1 MVNSARR
8 ETYAQTYTVIQRE
21 RASGEADH
29 RDQRAREPESQR
41 AREPESQRA
50 RESARFAAR
59 QAGRS
64 IWASLEPVASATC
77 LGSPANTAGDERGM
91 PGSRARCFCVSKARP
106 PPPSLDNIEG
116 YGDTLLAT
124 DNQPE
129 LRTELEALR
138 VKELEQRAL
147 AEGVPADDVEDARDE
162 DNPKAALI
170 ELIVWSVQSHLPE
183 GRGAD
188 NSAEP
193 FDPGLG
199 AELEV
204 LRATALQLRALAE
217 GVAADAIED
226 ALDEDNPK
234 AALIGLIVASVQQR
248 GPADRL
254 LLCLSGGGDAAAD
267 AIDRVLEQGMHV
279 FEQLLVTSPR
289 RERKSAREALAS
301 LERASEMVD
310 SAWCDGMCACGDDE
324 LSVLVGHLLGV
335 EALSSCEGVSDVS
348 VSDRVSMVSEMV
360 RCLDRC
366 GSRVVQSVCLL
377 RRLCS
382 SDSSSSVSCVG
393 ALEVLRGLSPE
404 RVRGEEVCDR
414 DEVAAFELVMG
425 RMSECGECVGDEVVS
440 GCMSLFTLGCRIG
453 LAVCGESDA
462 LIVLSSSLLVRW
474 YEHLCGSREED
485 DLVSGS
491 ALGALYM
498 LASSETVPKVPS
510 DRRAA
515 LESAC
520 GKSFN
525 QTLSS
530 AGSSLTVQRVEEV
543 CDALLQA
550 DMLGH
555 EDVSLACGL
564 CYCLGV
570 ALCQHPAALAHADS
584 QGIFSRVLELYSRV
598 IPVSLSA
605 EWWAGACAEVNVTT
619 ARLSGVWFVASQI
632 KRLEGATASSW
643 WAQLLDAAIEM
654 VKMNSVAGL
663 SGLDTMC
670 CSPVYFSASVVE
682 LAAGDESQHSLLLGS
697 GVVEALEYGIM
708 HDFSFAGVSLSAYAA
723 GAAVALVGR
732 REGGRTLGREAVL
745 AVLERQQVFFTEGGA
760 YAHVPVKSV
769 LSSFHHV
776 VTLSISDANKKHMI
790 EFEPLVDMLLECL
803 LLDESNHRHGQEGHD
818 ALQEASAGVIQELSL
833 YGPGCA
839 LLRSHGE
846 VLSSLHRLVEV
857 GTKAS
862 KERGAGALFEL
873 DEEVREGARSS
884 SSGDEGVGAGG
895 LSAAVGGAPP
905 PPHVM
910 VSYNWDHQDVI
921 LRVVGS
927 LQSRGYLVWVDI
939 EQMKGSTVDT
949 MASAVEGSAV
959 VLIGVSRAYKESTN
973 CRMECQYAFEKKKA
987 IVPLKLTDGYEADGW
1002 LGLLLGTSLWYAFYG
1017 STLSSESAFESHVDS
1032 LARELGDRGRRDA
1045 VTGGAYDD
1053 DDESCVDANG
1063 TETRQV
1069 QAEDGCLPEA
1079 ELTEMEQEDVVDPAL
1094 CSELA
1099 LLRLNELKQRALADG
1114 VDTRIVGDALD
1125 ADNPK
1130 AVLIELIAAAAPSG
1144 RDRIYRLVSAAD
1156 AREPALLRAELEV
1169 LRLGALHK
1177 RAVAAGVDA
1186 DVVGDALDQHD
1197 PKAALIELIVAAAAV
1212 ARGCDVEKDAAVSEF
1227 WIAPRLVQ

>member
-1 MVNSARR
+1 MA
-8 ETYAQTYTVIQRE
+8 
-21 RASGEADH
+21 
-29 RDQRAREPESQR
+29 
-41 AREPESQRA
+41 
-50 RESARFAAR
+50 
-59 QAGRS
+59 
-64 IWASLEPVASATC
+64 
-77 LGSPANTAGDERGM
+77 
-91 PGSRARCFCVSKARP
+91 GSRARCFCVSKARP
-106 PPPSLDNIEG
+106 PPPSLGNVEG
-116 YGDTLLAT
+116 CGDAVLGTN
-124 DNQPE
+124 DQPE
-129 LRTELEALR
+129 LRSELEALR
-138 VKELEQRAL
+138 VKALEQRAL
-147 AEGVPADDVEDARDE
+147 AEGVPADDVEDAHDE
-162 DNPKAALI
+162 DSPKAALI
-170 ELIVWSVQSHLPE
+170 ELIVRAAQSRLPE
-183 GRGAD
+183 NGEAD
-188 NSAEP
+188 NSP
-193 FDPGLG
+193 GHFDPWLI
-199 AELEV
+199 AELEASRV
-204 LRATALQLRALAE
+204 TALQLRALAE

-226 ALDEDNPK
+226 ALDEHNPK
-234 AALIGLIVASVQQR
+234 AALIGLIVATVQQR

-267 AIDRVLEQGMHV
+267 AIDRVLEQGIHA
-279 FEQLLVTSPR
+279 FEQLLVASPR

-310 SAWCDGMCACGDDE
+310 SAWCDGMCVCGDDE

-335 EALSSCEGVSDVS
+335 EALSSCEGVSDAS
-348 VSDRVSMVSEMV
+348 VPDRVSMVSEMV
-360 RCLDRC
+360 ECLDRC

-382 SDSSSSVSCVG
+382 SDSSSSVSCAG

-453 LAVCGESDA
+453 LTVCGESDA
-462 LIVLSSSLLVRW
+462 LIVLSSGLLARW
-474 YEHLCGSREED
+474 YEHACGSRGEV

-491 ALGALYM
+491 ALGALYT

-510 DRRAA
+510 DRRAG

-525 QTLSS
+525 QMLSS
-530 AGSSLTVQRVEEV
+530 AGGSLTVRRVEEV
-543 CDALLQA
+543 CDALMQA
-550 DMLGH
+550 DMLRH

-570 ALCQHPAALAHADS
+570 ALYQHPAALTHADTH
-584 QGIFSRVLELYSRV
+584 GIFGRVLELYSRV
-598 IPVSLSA
+598 MPVSLSA
-605 EWWAGACAEVNVTT
+605 EWWAGACAEVDVTT
-619 ARLSGVWFVASQI
+619 ARLSGVWFVASQV
-632 KRLEGATASSW
+632 KRLKGATASSW
-643 WAQLLDAAIEM
+643 WPQLLDVAIEM

-663 SGLDTMC
+663 SGRDTMC
-670 CSPVYFSASVVE
+670 CSPVCFSASVVE

-697 GVVEALEYGIM
+697 GVVEALEYGIT

-732 REGGRTLGREAVL
+732 REGGRTLGREAVF
-745 AVLERQQVFFTEGGA
+745 AVLEGQQVFFTEGGA

-769 LSSFHHV
+769 LSSFQRV

-846 VLSSLHRLVEV
+846 VVSSLHRLVEV
-857 GTKAS
+857 GTKTS

-873 DEEVREGARSS
+873 DEEAREGPRSS
-884 SSGDEGVGAGG
+884 LILVGDEGVGAGG
-895 LSAAVGGAPP
+895 LSAAVAGVPP
-905 PPHVM
+905 LPHVM

-949 MASAVEGSAV
+949 MALAVEGSAV
-959 VLIGVSRAYKESTN
+959 VLIGVSRAYKESTT

-1002 LGLLLGTSLWYAFYG
+1002 LSLLLGTSLWYAFYG
-1017 STLSSESAFESHVDS
+1017 STLSSETAFESHVDS
-1032 LARELGDRGRRDA
+1032 LARELGVRGRRDA
-1045 VTGGAYDD
+1045 ATGGAIDSGE
-1053 DDESCVDANG
+1053 ESCMDANV
-1063 TETRQV
+1063 TESRQV
-1069 QAEDGCLPEA
+1069 HAADGCLPE
-1079 ELTEMEQEDVVDPAL
+1079 
-1094 CSELA
+1094 
-1099 LLRLNELKQRALADG
+1099 
-1114 VDTRIVGDALD
+1114 
-1125 ADNPK
+1125 
-1130 AVLIELIAAAAPSG
+1130 
-1144 RDRIYRLVSAAD
+1144 
-1156 AREPALLRAELEV
+1156 
-1169 LRLGALHK
+1169 
-1177 RAVAAGVDA
+1177 
-1186 DVVGDALDQHD
+1186 
-1197 PKAALIELIVAAAAV
+1197 
-1212 ARGCDVEKDAAVSEF
+1212 
-1227 WIAPRLVQ
+1227 